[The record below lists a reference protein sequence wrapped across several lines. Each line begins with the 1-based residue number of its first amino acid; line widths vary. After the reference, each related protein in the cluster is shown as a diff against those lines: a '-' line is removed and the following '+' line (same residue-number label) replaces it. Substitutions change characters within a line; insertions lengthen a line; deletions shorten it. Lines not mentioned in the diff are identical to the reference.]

1 VVSQGDGLGHLQV
14 GKTGHDAVGLLQ
26 GVFCQAFLQADQF
39 FQYPV
44 NPAAQPQADIRG
56 HLVVARAAGVQFF
69 AGRAD
74 ACCQGGLDVHMH
86 IFEANGPGKVAGLNV
101 CLNAVQAG
109 EDTVPLTVAQHTLT
123 AQHAGMGP
131 GAADILGIH
140 ALVEIDRTGEAFH
153 DWYRTDLSRRL
164 KHPKIPYRVYTKDIS
179 PVIGIKCITEV
190 TARDV
195 REVLE
200 RIRES
205 NRPTI
210 ANDTL
215 MYMKQLFRHAIKLD
229 LTLNNPAA
237 AFTVDDAGG
246 VESSKDRMLSKEEI
260 HYAFSVFHT
269 HINSFGRDN
278 YLACCL
284 FLVLGV
290 RKSELCEAM
299 WREMDLTTGVWDL
312 PKERSKTGVPISIPL
327 PRQAIA
333 WFNELQIRACGS
345 PYVFPARRASHRPHM
360 GPDTLNRAI
369 SKLFGREP
377 GRKKQP
383 PNKMGKLEHFT
394 VHDLRRTFRSLA
406 ASLGIAGNVAERC
419 LNHKLKGV
427 EGIYD
432 RHDYFEERRIAHQTV
447 ADVIEPLVN
456 FEPASQHHTGGR

>member
-1 VVSQGDGLGHLQV
+1 
-14 GKTGHDAVGLLQ
+14 
-26 GVFCQAFLQADQF
+26 
-39 FQYPV
+39 
-44 NPAAQPQADIRG
+44 
-56 HLVVARAAGVQFF
+56 
-69 AGRAD
+69 
-74 ACCQGGLDVHMH
+74 M
-86 IFEANGPGKVAGLNV
+86 
-101 CLNAVQAG
+101 
-109 EDTVPLTVAQHTLT
+109 
-123 AQHAGMGP
+123 
-131 GAADILGIH
+131 
-140 ALVEIDRTGEAFH
+140 
-153 DWYRTDLSRRL
+153 
-164 KHPKIPYRVYTKDIS
+164 
-179 PVIGIKCITEV
+179 
-190 TARDV
+190 

-290 RKSELCEAM
+290 RKSELCEAT
-299 WREMDLTTGVWDL
+299 WREMDLTTGMWDL

-333 WFNELQIRACGS
+333 WFNELQVRACGS

-456 FEPASQHHTGGR
+456 FEHPSQHHTGGR